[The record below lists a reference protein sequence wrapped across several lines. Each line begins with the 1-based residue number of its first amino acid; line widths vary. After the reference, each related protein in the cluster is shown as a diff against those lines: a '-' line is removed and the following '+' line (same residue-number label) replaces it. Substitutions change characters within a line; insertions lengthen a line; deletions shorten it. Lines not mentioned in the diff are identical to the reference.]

1 MKYLLVLSLFMLLS
15 GPRLN
20 FPDLNLSFSFFLAL
34 LSPFVLFQEKKISS
48 QLYFLFALLLCYF
61 IYSIFNALVNN
72 AIGFASIEQ
81 SLRII
86 IWFLASLS
94 ITLLYK
100 RYYGSSRF
108 LLPLNNHILWSLLL
122 NCIFVV
128 LVMFVPIVRDF
139 STTFLSNNERMISL
153 VNTSVRATDLV
164 MGGGSVAS
172 VVFSVFFVYSLCVYQ
187 FTRSKLALISI
198 LFSVLGAIFTGRT
211 GFLLIIV
218 SYIPTVCL
226 INYYLKGSFKVF
238 VTLYKFLLTALTM
251 SLISVGFFFIVNI
264 ISPEMARI
272 VFDKSFSWS
281 FEMFINLYETGSLS
295 TESTTVLMSM
305 YDSVSFSDVFSL
317 FGSSLSGRDRDVYY
331 LHTDVGYLRLLYTSG
346 VLGFILVFSKYF
358 YLIIYCFKFLFDRDL
373 EPFKMAMV
381 ISIVYYIFA
390 IFIVNFKEYHEGI
403 RSGFPLLMIFSI
415 VLLICG
421 NKINSKYE

>member
-1 MKYLLVLSLFMLLS
+1 MKYILILFLFMLLS

-34 LSPFVLFQEKKISS
+34 LSPFVLFKEQKISN

-61 IYSIFNALVNN
+61 IYSIFNSIINN
-72 AIGFASIEQ
+72 VIGFASIEQ
-81 SLRII
+81 SLRVI

-94 ITLLYK
+94 ITFLYK
-100 RYYGSSRF
+100 KHYGKSRF
-108 LLPLNNHILWSLLL
+108 LLPLSNHILWSLLV

-128 LVMFVPIVRDF
+128 LVMFVPLVREF
-139 STTFLSNNERMISL
+139 STVFLSNNERMISL

-172 VVFSVFFVYSLCVYQ
+172 VVFSVFFVYSLCLYQ
-187 FTRSKLALISI
+187 FTKSKLAIISI
-198 LFSVLGAIFTGRT
+198 LFSILGAIFTGRT
-211 GFLLIIV
+211 GFLLIIA

-226 INYYLKGSFKVF
+226 ANYYLKGSFKFF
-238 VTLYKFLLTALTM
+238 VTLYKFLLTVLVILFILV
-251 SLISVGFFFIVNI
+251 SFFFIAKI
-264 ISPEMARI
+264 ISPEMAKV

-295 TESTTVLMSM
+295 TDSTTVLMSM

-346 VLGFILVFSKYF
+346 ILGFILVFSKYF
-358 YLIIYCFKFLFDRDL
+358 YLIISCLKFLFNREL

-381 ISIVYYIFA
+381 ISMFYYIFA
-390 IFIVNFKEYHEGI
+390 IFVVNFKEYHEGI

-415 VLLICG
+415 VLLSFG
-421 NKINSKYE
+421 NKINGKYE